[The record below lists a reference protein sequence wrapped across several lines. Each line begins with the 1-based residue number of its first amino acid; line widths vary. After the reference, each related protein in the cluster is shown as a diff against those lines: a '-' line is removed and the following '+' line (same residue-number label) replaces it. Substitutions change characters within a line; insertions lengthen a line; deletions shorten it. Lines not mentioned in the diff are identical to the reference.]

1 LLCFQPARPSV
12 RRFMRNIRLS
22 IVFAILYCNV
32 GRPTMFPGRFLHPWP
47 VEGPQQPAVQRHAA
61 GSAAL
66 RLGQAA
72 ARGRSRNSSRPPH
85 RGVGVSPL
93 VDPMLGVAS
102 RAYAAPRTARPER
115 RRALEV
121 HRPMS
126 RFSKS
131 GLGQHRTGGGAHGAR
146 GSELSQMSGVPS
158 GCCAFADA
166 GVGTTMIRARK
177 SSALGNSAAD
187 RSVARDADP
196 RQSMTGE
203 PGDLTGRVG
212 FARQEGLISDYPVAV
227 LSSWR
232 MDSSASI
239 TSSRS
244 TLDLVN
250 RS

>member
-1 LLCFQPARPSV
+1 MSAGRRCSPVGSFTHGRLKGRNNRPSSAMLPIGGSPAR
-12 RRFMRNIRLS
+12 
-22 IVFAILYCNV
+22 
-32 GRPTMFPGRFLHPWP
+32 
-47 VEGPQQPAVQRHAA
+47 A
-61 GSAAL
+61 GGGSRAL
-66 RLGQAA
+66 AEL
-72 ARGRSRNSSRPPH
+72 
-85 RGVGVSPL
+85 
-93 VDPMLGVAS
+93 VAS
-102 RAYAAPRTARPER
+102 SPPWRGCFAACGPDAGRRVARLCSSQDGASGTATGAGGASTHVAFLQVRL
-115 RRALEV
+115 A
-121 HRPMS
+121 
-126 RFSKS
+126 
-131 GLGQHRTGGGAHGAR
+131 QHRTDGGAHGAR

-232 MDSSASI
+232 MASSASI